1 MRIPLIDLGFHFGAF
16 FSLRCVA
23 ELGLEFSKAVVVI
36 VSTFLP
42 LFHCVPR
49 NDGNETQV
57 RRKSS
62 IYSNMS
68 ECEWNFEENAFWN
81 RQLHNQRYSSELNQ
95 KNGLCDLLNKLCF
108 YAWFPRMLSTL

>member
-1 MRIPLIDLGFHFGAF
+1 MPF

-23 ELGLEFSKAVVVI
+23 ELGMEFSKAVVVI

-68 ECEWNFEENAFWN
+68 ECEWNFEETALWN

-95 KNGLCDLLNKLCF
+95 KKIDFVICSINYVFMRGSPEC
-108 YAWFPRMLSTL
+108 